1 MNSYSNIL
9 DKLNR
14 FSRKYYSK
22 LLIKGVLLFLTLGA
36 LYFMVILG
44 IEYFLWLN
52 STGRFVLLLLFLTV
66 EIFLLY
72 YYIAIPIFY
81 LFKLKK
87 GISNK
92 EASLLIGKHFPEV
105 GDKLLNLLD
114 LAEDTHKSELLLAS
128 IQQRSDKLTKVP
140 FTKAI
145 NLNDSYKYLKYLI
158 IPVLV
163 IMVLWV
169 SGNVDTFFGSY
180 KRVINYDTAYEPPAP
195 FSFRLLS
202 GDLRVLE
209 DQSHTVQVAT
219 EGKVK
224 PTDVYIVVNG
234 KEILLNKVKE
244 FYEYTFIPPLNSTK
258 FFFKANNIESRMYM
272 LESLKTPSIQLFE
285 ITLDYPQYTKRQA
298 ETIKSTGN
306 ALFPEGTKVS
316 WRLKGLN
323 TDKVVLIN
331 KDTSI
336 TFEKTQDVFS
346 MSKTIYKEFHYTL
359 ATSNQNV
366 ENYEKLDYHF
376 RVIKDAFP
384 SINAKQVKDSLNPN
398 LVYYIGE
405 ASDDYRLR
413 SIRLM
418 CYEGNSKEEK
428 QILYLSSPNAN
439 YNQFY
444 YTFPSG
450 LNLEKGKEYSYY
462 FEAEDNDEI
471 HNGKVART
479 QVFST
484 AILDDKQLK
493 NKELETQQAIIKGM
507 DNTLEEFRKQEE
519 SLKELNKEQK
529 EKNNLNFNDQVQVRD
544 FLKKQQEQE
553 QLMQKFSKELKDN
566 LESVDKEDKLNE
578 MLKERLE
585 RQEMEAKK
593 NQKLLEELNKV
604 ADKIDKEELSKRLE
618 ELGKKQQNSQRNL
631 EQLLELTKRYYVTE
645 KAAQLAR
652 DLEKLAD
659 EQKVLS
665 DTVIDTKSPGL
676 QKEMNKQFDDLK
688 KELEGL
694 KEDNKALKK
703 PLDLRI
709 DQSKEEGIKEDQKE
723 ALDELNKHESGGQIP
738 GEEDKEKTATKAKQ
752 KQKAAAQK
760 IKQMSEELSSSSA
773 AGGETTITEDAEM
786 LRQILDNLVTFS
798 FKQEKLFDQLDGSD
812 FDMGNYSGSVRK
824 QQELRNLFEHID
836 DSLFALSLRRAEL
849 SEFVNEQITE
859 VYYNIDKS
867 LESIADSKIY
877 QGAAYEQYVI
887 SASNSLADF
896 LANLLDNMQE
906 SMKAGSGSGNP
917 NDGFQLPDIIKGQ
930 GELKEKIGQM
940 GEKGKEGS
948 EGNKGKGT
956 KEGDDGQEGDQ
967 GNGKEGN
974 EGENREGMQGN
985 GDKDNTDG
993 ENGSTGNGGLSE
1005 DELKELYEIYK
1016 EQEYLKQQLE
1026 YQMQDMIKA
1035 SDRMLAEKL
1044 IKQMEEFEND
1054 LLENGITQRTLDRMN
1069 FIEHQLL
1076 KLENASLKQG
1086 KKSERESESNTRT
1099 YNNPVM
1105 TMPGFLEN
1113 YKNEIEILN
1122 RQALPLRQNYQER
1135 VRYYFKSDD

>member
-1 MNSYSNIL
+1 L

-22 LLIKGVLLFLTLGA
+22 LLIKGGLLFLTFGV
-36 LYFMVILG
+36 LYFMAILG

-52 STGRFVLLLLFLTV
+52 STGRFVLFFLFLAV

-72 YYIAIPIFY
+72 HYIAVPVFY

-105 GDKLLNLLD
+105 GDKLFNLLD
-114 LAEDTHKSELLLAS
+114 LAEDSRKSELLLAS
-128 IQQRSDKLTKVP
+128 IQQRSDRLTKVP

-145 NLNDSYKYLKYLI
+145 NFNESYRYLKYLM

-163 IMVLWV
+163 VMVLWI

-195 FSFRLLS
+195 FAFRLLS
-202 GDLRVLE
+202 GDLRILE
-209 DQSHTVQVAT
+209 DQSLTVQVAT
-219 EGKVK
+219 EGKVQ

-234 KEILLNKVKE
+234 KEILLHKVKD
-244 FYEYTFIPPLNSTK
+244 FYEYTFTPPLNSTK
-258 FFFKANNIESRMYM
+258 FFFKANNVESRIYN
-272 LESLKTPSIQLFE
+272 LESLKTPSIQFFE
-285 ITLDYPQYTKRQA
+285 IALDYPLYTKRPA
-298 ETIKSTGN
+298 ETLKSTGS
-306 ALFPEGTKVS
+306 AIFPEGTKVS
-316 WRLKGLN
+316 WMLKGLN
-323 TDKVVLIN
+323 TDKVVLIS

-336 TFEKTQDVFS
+336 TLENRQDVFS
-346 MSKTIYKEFHYTL
+346 MSKTIYNDFHYTL

-384 SINAKQVKDSLNPN
+384 SINAKQVTDSLNPN
-398 LVYYIGE
+398 LVYFIGE
-405 ASDDYRLR
+405 ASDDYQLR
-413 SIRLM
+413 TIRLI
-418 CYEGNSKEEK
+418 CYEENNQDEK
-428 QILYLSSPNAN
+428 QILNLSSPNAN

-450 LNLEKGKEYSYY
+450 LNLEKGRSYSYY

-471 HNGKVART
+471 HNGKVSKT

-484 AILDDKQLK
+484 AMLDDKQMK
-493 NKELETQQAIIKGM
+493 NRELEAQQAIIKGL
-507 DNTLEEFRKQEE
+507 DNTLEEFKKQEE
-519 SLKELNKEQK
+519 SLNELNREQK
-529 EKNNLNFNDQVQVRD
+529 EKNSLNFNDQMQVKE

-553 QLMQKFSKELKDN
+553 ELMQKFSRELKDN

-585 RQEMEAKK
+585 RQEIEAKK
-593 NQKLLEELNKV
+593 NEKLLEELNKV

-652 DLEKLAD
+652 DLEKLANKQ
-659 EQKVLS
+659 EVLS
-665 DTVIDTKSPGL
+665 DTVIDSKSPEL
-676 QKEMNKQFDDLK
+676 QKELNREFDNLK
-688 KELEGL
+688 EELEGL

-703 PLDLRI
+703 PLDLQI
-709 DQSKEEGIKEDQKE
+709 DKNKEEAIKEDQKE
-723 ALDELNKHESGGQIP
+723 ALDELNKHEEAEEGQPP
-738 GEEDKEKTATKAKQ
+738 GLESKEKSAGKAKQ
-752 KQKAAAQK
+752 KQKAASQK
-760 IKQMSEELSSSSA
+760 IREMSEELSSSSS
-773 AGGETTITEDAEM
+773 AGGESTITEDAEM

-798 FKQEKLFDQLDGSD
+798 FKQEKLFDQLEGSG
-812 FDMGNYSGSVRK
+812 FDMTNYSGSVRK
-824 QQELRNLFEHID
+824 QQELRNLFGHID

-887 SASNSLADF
+887 NASNSLADF

-930 GELKEKIGQM
+930 GELKEKMGQM
-940 GEKGKEGS
+940 GESGKEGA
-948 EGNKGKGT
+948 EGDKGKGT
-956 KEGDDGQEGDQ
+956 KEGDDGLEGGQ
-967 GNGKEGN
+967 GKGKEGN
-974 EGENREGMQGN
+974 KGENGEGQGNGNN
-985 GDKDNTDG
+985 GDKDGNNGT
-993 ENGSTGNGGLSE
+993 NGSGGLSE

-1026 YQMQDMIKA
+1026 SQMQDMIRAGDKA
-1035 SDRMLAEKL
+1035 LAQKL
-1044 IKQMEEFEND
+1044 IKQMEDFEND
-1054 LLENGITQRTLDRMN
+1054 LLENGITQRTMERMN

-1086 KKSERESESNTRT
+1086 KKSERESQSNTRT
-1099 YNNPVM
+1099 YNTPVM
-1105 TMPGFLEN
+1105 TMPAILEN

-1135 VRYYFKSDD
+1135 VRIYFRSDD

>member
-1 MNSYSNIL
+1 MNSYNNIL

-22 LLIKGVLLFLTLGA
+22 LLIKGSLLFLTFGV
-36 LYFMVILG
+36 LYFMAILG
-44 IEYFLWLN
+44 VEYFLWLN

-114 LAEDTHKSELLLAS
+114 LAQDTHKSELLLAS
-128 IQQRSDKLTKVP
+128 IQQRSEILTKVP

-145 NLNDSYKYLKYLI
+145 NLNESYKYLRYLL

-163 IMVLWV
+163 ITVLYI
-169 SGNVDTFFGSY
+169 SGNMDTFFGSY

-195 FSFRLLS
+195 FAFRLLS

-209 DQSHTVQVAT
+209 NQSLTVRVGT
-219 EGKVK
+219 EGNVQ
-224 PTDVYIVVNG
+224 PTDVFIVVNG
-234 KEILLNKVKE
+234 KEILLHKSKE
-244 FYEYTFIPPLNSTK
+244 FYEYTFTPPLNSTK
-258 FFFKANNIESRMYM
+258 FFFKANNVESRIYN
-272 LESLKTPSIQLFE
+272 LESLKTPSIQFFE
-285 ITLDYPQYTKRQA
+285 ISLDYPLYTNRPA
-298 ETIKSTGN
+298 ETLKSTGN
-306 ALFPEGTKVS
+306 AIFPEGTKVN
-316 WRLKGLN
+316 WKLKGLN
-323 TDKVVLIN
+323 TDKVVLIS

-336 TFEKTQDVFS
+336 TLENKQDVFS
-346 MSKTIYKEFHYTL
+346 LSKTIYNEFHYTL

-366 ENYEKLDYHF
+366 ENYEKLEYHF

-384 SINAKQVKDSLNPN
+384 SINAKQVTDSLNPN
-398 LVYYIGE
+398 LVYFIGE
-405 ASDDYRLR
+405 ASDDYQLK
-413 SIRLM
+413 SIRLI
-418 CYEGNSKEEK
+418 CYEEKNKVEK
-428 QILYLSSPNAN
+428 QILNLGSPNAN

-450 LNLEKGKEYSYY
+450 LNLVKGRTYSYY

-471 HNGKVART
+471 HNGKIMKT
-479 QVFST
+479 QTFST

-493 NKELETQQAIIKGM
+493 NKELEAQQAIIKGLN
-507 DNTLEEFRKQEE
+507 NTLEEFKKQEE
-519 SLKELNKEQK
+519 SLNELNKEQK
-529 EKNNLNFNDQVQVRD
+529 EKNSLNFNDQMQVKE
-544 FLKKQQEQE
+544 FLKKQQLQE
-553 QLMQKFSKELKDN
+553 ELMQKFSRELKDN
-566 LESVDKEDKLNE
+566 LKSVDKEDKLNE

-585 RQEMEAKK
+585 RQEIEAKK
-593 NQKLLEELNKV
+593 NEKLLEELNKV

-659 EQKVLS
+659 KQEVLS
-665 DTVIDTKSPGL
+665 DTVIGADSPEL
-676 QKEMNKQFDDLK
+676 QKEINKQFDDLK
-688 KELEGL
+688 EELDGL

-703 PLDLRI
+703 PLDLKI
-709 DQSKEEGIKEDQKE
+709 DKGKEEGIKKDQRE
-723 ALDELNKHESGGQIP
+723 ALDELNKHEAGEQAP
-738 GEEDKEKTATKAKQ
+738 GEENKEETAAKAKQ
-752 KQKAAAQK
+752 KQKAASQK
-760 IKQMSEELSSSSA
+760 IREMSEELGSSSSA
-773 AGGETTITEDAEM
+773 GGESTITEDAEM

-798 FKQEKLFDQLDGSD
+798 FKQEKLFDQLEGSD
-812 FDMGNYSGSVRK
+812 FDMANYSGSVRK

-877 QGAAYEQYVI
+877 QGAAYEQYVVN
-887 SASNSLADF
+887 ASNSLADF
-896 LANLLDNMQE
+896 LANLLDNMQQ

-917 NDGFQLPDIIKGQ
+917 DEGFQLPDIIKGQ
-930 GELKEKIGQM
+930 GELKDKMGQM
-940 GEKGKEGS
+940 GESNKEGA

-956 KEGDDGQEGDQ
+956 KEGEDGKEGGQ
-967 GNGKEGN
+967 GNGKDGNKGEKGEGK
-974 EGENREGMQGN
+974 QGN
-985 GDKDNTDG
+985 G
-993 ENGSTGNGGLSE
+993 ENGNANGKNGSNDSGGLSE
-1005 DELKELYEIYK
+1005 SDLKELYEIYK

-1026 YQMQDMIKA
+1026 KQMQDMIKA
-1035 SDRMLAEKL
+1035 SDKSLAEKL
-1044 IKQMEEFEND
+1044 IRQMEEFEND
-1054 LLENGITQRTLDRMN
+1054 LLENGITQRTMDRMN

-1086 KKSERESESNTRT
+1086 KKSERESQSNTRI
-1099 YNNPVM
+1099 YNSPVL
-1105 TMPGFLEN
+1105 TMPDFLEN
-1113 YKNEIEILN
+1113 YKNDIEILN
-1122 RQALPLRQNYQER
+1122 RQALPLRQNYQEK
-1135 VRYYFKSDD
+1135 VRIYFRNDD